1 MRSPADFNLR
11 SFSLSHSF
19 YPSSGGASAYSGLS
33 SRLHI
38 AYKSRA
44 RSSPRGIPGGRP
56 EEAGP
61 RCVYLRINVPNRG
74 PGYTGFT
81 FFLFF
86 FVPVLCRGRG
96 RGWIFGAMLCGKSF
110 SIRLSRLRE
119 LRVYSRRIKRLSPF
133 FAREGV
139 FFFPFPLAVSL
150 IDKFLIIIEAVIK
163 HAWYILLCAYN
174 FYRMNF

>member
-1 MRSPADFNLR
+1 MRAPADFNLR
-11 SFSLSHSF
+11 SLSLSHSF
-19 YPSSGGASAYSGLS
+19 YLSSGGASAYSGLS

-86 FVPVLCRGRG
+86 LFRCCVEVGGEDGFSGRCFVEKAFQFVCRGC
-96 RGWIFGAMLCGKSF
+96 ASF
-110 SIRLSRLRE
+110 AYTLAGSNDYHRFLL
-119 LRVYSRRIKRLSPF
+119 VK
-133 FAREGV
+133 V